1 VGTGKQSAY
10 DKFVVSPMVHRVLAT
25 PAVERVRV
33 EVLQQASGRVLEIGF
48 GSGLTLPHYTDAV
61 TELLAVDPD
70 DAGWQRSEPARTTTS
85 DRGFSVERAGRD
97 ASDIDLPDGSVDT
110 VVSMWTLC
118 TVPDMRSALSELT
131 RVLRPGGVF
140 VFAEHGPSS
149 RPRRRRLES
158 FIEPVWRPLA
168 GGCHLTREPWKAL
181 ANLQYAATDVHRPS
195 DSTGLPPGTRIGLAT
210 KAE

>member
-1 VGTGKQSAY
+1 MSRQSAY
-10 DKFVVSPMVHRVLAT
+10 DRFVVSPMVHRVLAT

-61 TELLAVDPD
+61 TALLAVDPD
-70 DAGWQRSEPARTTTS
+70 DAGWHRSEPARNSTS
-85 DRGFSVERAGRD
+85 GRGFSVERAGRD
-97 ASDIDLPDGSVDT
+97 ASAIDLPDGSVDT

-118 TVPDMRSALSELT
+118 TVPDMNSALTELT

-140 VFAEHGPSS
+140 LFAEHGPSS
-149 RPRRRRLES
+149 RSRRRRLET

-168 GGCHLTREPWKAL
+168 GGCHLTREPWNAL
-181 ANLQYAATDVHRPS
+181 TNLDYEATDVRRPT
-195 DSTGLPPGTRIGLAT
+195 DSTGLPPGTRLGRAT
-210 KAE
+210 KAQ